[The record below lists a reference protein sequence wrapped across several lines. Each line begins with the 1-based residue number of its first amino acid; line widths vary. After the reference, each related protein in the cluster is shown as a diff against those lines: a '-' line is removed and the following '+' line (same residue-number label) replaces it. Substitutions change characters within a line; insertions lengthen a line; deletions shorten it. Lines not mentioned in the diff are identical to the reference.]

1 MDTIIRASDAAEL
14 LSLVPALAG
23 FTPVRSLV
31 LLPFHGTRAPG
42 VLRMDLPPG
51 DDAVC
56 DYVDEVLDLLAQVR
70 GCDAIAVVV
79 YSDEDAIHT
88 RDGLVLPHALLI
100 DHLLGSAH
108 DVGFHIIE
116 GLCVLPSGWSD
127 YLEQEPVLHP
137 LGEIPRVPDLPGVD
151 VSADQRT
158 GTELPPA
165 DLAARQRVGMA
176 LRDLDAVLER
186 LRCGGAQLGSEENP
200 QAIGAAVM
208 LDDIPA
214 FAEMLLEGDDDPPP
228 FACAALLWCLHR
240 PALRDAVLVQ
250 WASDH
255 ATGMRAFDA
264 QLGHARRG
272 DPTPADVG
280 DIFLGRA
287 GDPDP
292 ARLRRALE
300 VARYAVACAPR
311 DLRPDVLASAG
322 WLSWAL
328 GRSTHADAYLRMS
341 QQIDPEHGLTGLL
354 LRVLESA
361 LLPTWLMERG
371 ERLATQVGR

>member
-1 MDTIIRASDAAEL
+1 MDTIIKASDAAEL

-31 LLPFHGTRAPG
+31 VLPFHGTRAPG

-51 DDAVC
+51 DDTPC
-56 DYVDEVLDLLAQVR
+56 DYVDDVLELLAQVR

-79 YSDEDAIHT
+79 YSDEAATHT
-88 RDGLVLPHALLI
+88 RDGLVLPHSLLI

-108 DVGFHIIE
+108 EEGFHIVE

-127 YLEQEPVLHP
+127 YLEPEPVLHP
-137 LGEIPRVPDLPGVD
+137 LDGIPSAPELPGVD
-151 VSADQRT
+151 VVTDQHT

-186 LRCGGAQLGSEENP
+186 VRCGGSQLGSDENP

-208 LDDIPA
+208 LDDIPS
-214 FAEMLLEGDDDPPP
+214 FAEMLLEGEEDPPP

-264 QLGHARRG
+264 QLGHARNG
-272 DPTPADVG
+272 DRTPSEIGDV
-280 DIFLGRA
+280 FLGRA

-300 VARYAVACAPR
+300 VVRYSVACAPR
-311 DLRPDVLASAG
+311 DLKPGALASAA

-341 QQIDPEHGLTGLL
+341 QRIEPGHGLTALL

-361 LLPTWLMERG
+361 LLPMWLMERG
-371 ERLATQVGR
+371 ERLARRAG

>member
-1 MDTIIRASDAAEL
+1 MDTIIKASDAAEL

-23 FTPVRSLV
+23 YTPARSLV

-51 DDAVC
+51 GDEPCDFVDA
-56 DYVDEVLDLLAQVR
+56 VLDLLTQVR
-70 GCDAIAVVV
+70 GCDAIALVV
-79 YSDEDAIHT
+79 YSDEDATPT
-88 RDGLVLPHALLI
+88 RDGLVLPQSLLVE
-100 DHLLGSAH
+100 HLLGSANEE
-108 DVGFHIIE
+108 GFHIVE

-127 YLEQEPVLHP
+127 YLDPEPALRP
-137 LGEIPRVPDLPGVD
+137 LSEIPAVPDLPGVD
-151 VSADQRT
+151 VAADQHA

-176 LRDLDAVLER
+176 LHDLDAVLER
-186 LRCGGAQLGSEENP
+186 VRCGGAQLGSEENP

-214 FAEMLLEGDDDPPP
+214 FAEMLLEGEEDPPP

-264 QLGHARRG
+264 QLGHARHG
-272 DPTPADVG
+272 AETPSEIG

-292 ARLRRALE
+292 ARLRRALD
-300 VARYAVACAPR
+300 VVRYAVACAPR
-311 DLRPDVLASAG
+311 DLKPGALASAA

-341 QQIDPEHGLTGLL
+341 RQIDPDHGLTGLL

-361 LLPTWLMERG
+361 LLPMWLMARG
-371 ERLATQVGR
+371 ERLAAQAG